1 MQINKFV
8 TYFYKINIL
17 KRDFQMLLN
26 LFISYLLTKYSK
38 RSIYYIENRK
48 QFNIYFFNELK

>member
-1 MQINKFV
+1 MQINKFE